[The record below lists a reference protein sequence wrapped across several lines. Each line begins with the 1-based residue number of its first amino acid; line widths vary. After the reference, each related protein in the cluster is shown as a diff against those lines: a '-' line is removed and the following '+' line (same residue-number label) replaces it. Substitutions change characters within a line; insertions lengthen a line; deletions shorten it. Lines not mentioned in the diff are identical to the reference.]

1 MIPLTMKGVGNVHQD
16 VHQVDLPAG
25 LQVIAGSEAP
35 VILEGPPETFRI
47 LQASLNRRF
56 GSVDRESPIG
66 STADYPPRF
75 AGLAPGTTY
84 DDDSP
89 VWDLDSGGDRYD
101 RPDWGPHD
109 LDLAVRAL
117 ERFSPKARQLLQ
129 IGTGQPGK
137 LFSSADLASKLRV
150 PGSHGLAG
158 VLSGFVQ
165 GCEEVD
171 RAFPLRWFE
180 RPGRP
185 TLYGVRPAVA
195 RLFAGAFAH
204 RGVEPI
210 RARHDARWYSE
221 VVPATVEILAAR
233 ARQHPQIR
241 YKELTDTLQEAVPA
255 ARVPHR
261 GRVIGWLL
269 EDVARAVHSID
280 PTLPTLTSLVVGPD
294 LQPSTGFLP
303 LFREL
308 RSSVV
313 EDGQLRDVAAREQQA
328 CATAYSEQV
337 TADLVKSLR
346 AAAGR

>member
-1 MIPLTMKGVGNVHQD
+1 VNQD
-16 VHQVDLPAG
+16 VHRVELPPG
-25 LQVIAGSEAP
+25 LQVIAGAKAP
-35 VILEGPPETFRI
+35 VVLEGTREPFRL
-47 LQASLNRRF
+47 LQANLSRRF
-56 GSVDRESPIG
+56 GSDEQGSPAA
-66 STADYPPRF
+66 STADQSVRL
-75 AGLAPGTTY
+75 AGLVPGATH
-84 DDDSP
+84 DDASP
-89 VWDLDSGGDRYD
+89 VWALHSGGDRYD

-129 IGTGQPGK
+129 VAAAQPGK
-137 LFSSADLASKLRV
+137 LFSSAELAPKLSV
-150 PGSHGLAG
+150 TGSHGIAG

-180 RPGRP
+180 RPGGP
-185 TLYGVRPAVA
+185 TLYGVPPAVA
-195 RLFAGAFAH
+195 HLFAEAFAH

-210 RARHDARWYSE
+210 RARRDPRWYSD
-221 VVPATVEILAAR
+221 VIPAAAEILAAQ

-269 EDVARAVHSID
+269 EDVARAIHRID
-280 PTLPTLTSLVVGPD
+280 PTLPALTSLVVGPE
-294 LQPSTGFLP
+294 LLPSTGFLP

-308 RSSVV
+308 HSSAVN
-313 EDGQLRDVAAREQQA
+313 DGQLRDVAAREQQA
-328 CATAYSEQV
+328 CAAAYTEQV
-337 TADLVKSLR
+337 TADLVNRLR